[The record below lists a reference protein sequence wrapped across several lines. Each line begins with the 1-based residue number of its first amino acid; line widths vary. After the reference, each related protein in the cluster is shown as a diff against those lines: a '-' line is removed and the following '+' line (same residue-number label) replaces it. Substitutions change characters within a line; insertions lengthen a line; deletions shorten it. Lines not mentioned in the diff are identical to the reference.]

1 MRNALAS
8 AADEMA
14 MALYRTAYSTIVRD
28 CLDYSTSLCDA
39 EGQMIAQGVTIP
51 LHLGAVPFAME
62 TLLAKYGDDVEEGD
76 VFILNDPFEG
86 GMHIPDIFIVQ
97 PVFWE
102 GRCVAFAV
110 STAHHLDL
118 GGRLPGSSACDNTE
132 IFQEGLRIP
141 WLKLYRRGEAD
152 EAPVRPDPR
161 QCAGAADDHRRLAGP
176 ASGLP
181 HRRPG
186 HRRVDRPATAPT
198 PLRAAPRI

>member
-1 MRNALAS
+1 MAAIDPITREIVRNALAS

-51 LHLGAVPFAME
+51 LHLGSVPFAME
-62 TLLAKYGDDVEEGD
+62 TLLAKYGDDIEEGD

-97 PVFWE
+97 PVFSE
-102 GRCVAFAV
+102 GQRVAFAV

-152 EAPVRPDPR
+152 EALFSLIRANVPR
-161 QCAGAADDHRRLAGP
+161 
-176 ASGLP
+176 
-181 HRRPG
+181 
-186 HRRVDRPATAPT
+186 V
-198 PLRAAPRI
+198 